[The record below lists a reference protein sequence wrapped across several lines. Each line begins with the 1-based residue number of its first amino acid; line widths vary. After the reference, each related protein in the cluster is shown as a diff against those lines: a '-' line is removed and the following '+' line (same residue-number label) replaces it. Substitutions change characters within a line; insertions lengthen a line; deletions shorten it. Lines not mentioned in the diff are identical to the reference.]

1 VAVVYILYSK
11 QIDKYYIGSCL
22 SFEQRFSEHQ
32 QKAFE
37 DCFTTK
43 ANDWIVYLS
52 IEKLEYIKARK
63 IEKHIKQMKSRNYI
77 ENLNNYKELIDK
89 LVSRFSS

>member
-1 VAVVYILYSK
+1 MAVVYILYSK

-22 SFEQRFSEHQ
+22 SLEQRLLEHKL
-32 QKAFE
+32 KAFE

-43 ANDWIVYLS
+43 ANDWVVYLS
-52 IEKLEYIKARK
+52 IDKLEYAQARK
-63 IEKHIKQMKSRNYI
+63 IEGHIKQMKSRKYI
-77 ENLNNYKELIDK
+77 ENLNNYQELIDK